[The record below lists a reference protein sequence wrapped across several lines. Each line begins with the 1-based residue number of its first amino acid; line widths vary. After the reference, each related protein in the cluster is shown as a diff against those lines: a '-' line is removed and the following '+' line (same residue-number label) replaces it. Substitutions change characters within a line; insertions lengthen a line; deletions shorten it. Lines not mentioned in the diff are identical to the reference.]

1 MTSDRLKQL
10 QEFYDEDPVDPFNL
24 YALALEYLKHEPRM
38 SGKLFQDLLDL
49 HPEYLPTYYQAAK
62 LYAELGENE
71 KAISVFESGIALATK
86 LDDTKARR
94 ELKSAYDEL
103 MF

>member
-1 MTSDRLKQL
+1 MAPDRLKQL

-24 YALALEYLKHEPRM
+24 YALALEYLKHDPHM
-38 SGKLFQDLLDL
+38 SGKLFQDLLDQ
-49 HPEYLPTYYQAAK
+49 HPEYLPTYYHAAK
-62 LYAELGENE
+62 LYAELGENK